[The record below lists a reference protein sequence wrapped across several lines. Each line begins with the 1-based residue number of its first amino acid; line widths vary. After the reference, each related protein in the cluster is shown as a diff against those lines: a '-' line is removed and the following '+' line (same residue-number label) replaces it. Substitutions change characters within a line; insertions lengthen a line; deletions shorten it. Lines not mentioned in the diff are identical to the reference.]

1 MFELTDEEYHFT
13 TNSIIELEE
22 IIARVRALH
31 KPYQLTKLGDGKKVI
46 CITCIDKFNFETKTI
61 EHIVYPCPT
70 IEALD
75 GEQ

>member
-1 MFELTDEEYHFT
+1 MTQDQL
-13 TNSIIELEE
+13 IEA
-22 IIARVRALH
+22 ITRIRMLH

-61 EHIVYPCPT
+61 EHIPYPCPT
-70 IEALD
+70 IKALD